1 MTYSPAFV
9 EAVVSQNTDEV
20 FLFLLTLSHV
30 DLPVPI
36 RVVNN
41 TEDVVSV
48 GNTYTAFPF
57 NLVLPQDDGDTL
69 PQVVISLSNVSLEFI
84 DEIRALNGALD
95 VRLDVILASS
105 PDTIEMS
112 ISGMKTYT
120 INYDAQNMEAICQV
134 EDVLN
139 MTFPS
144 ELYLPS
150 NFPGLFK

>member
-1 MTYSPAFV
+1 MTFSASFV
-9 EAVVSQNTDEV
+9 EAVVSQNTDQV
-20 FLFLLTLSHV
+20 FLFLLTLNHP
-30 DLPVPI
+30 DLEAPI

-41 TEDVVSV
+41 TEDLDSN

-69 PQVVISLSNVSLEFI
+69 PQVIITLSNVSLEFI
-84 DEIRALNGALD
+84 DEVRGLTGALD
-95 VRLDVILASS
+95 VTLDVVLASS
-105 PDTIEMS
+105 PDYIEMS
-112 ISGMKTYT
+112 IEGMKTYT
-120 INYDAQNMEAICQV
+120 INYDAQTFQAVCQI

-139 MTFPS
+139 MSFPN